1 MQNTK
6 LLKTLLILTLLFNLI
21 DIIVSINIIHYGEI
35 EEGNPVM
42 KLFLNLGVIPFI
54 LAKVTLVGGGCIILW
69 CHRETILARA
79 GIYIVFSYYLFLMVY
94 FYYMWTYPVPF

>member
-42 KLFLNLGVIPFI
+42 KQFLNLGIVPFVS
-54 LAKVTLVGGGCIILW
+54 AKIILVGGGCIILW
-69 CHRETILARA
+69 RHRDRLTARF
-79 GIYIVFSYYLFLMVY
+79 GIYLVFSYYFFLMVY
-94 FYYMWTYPVPF
+94 FYYMWIYPVPY

>member
-6 LLKTLLILTLLFNLI
+6 LLKTLLISTLLFNLI

-42 KLFLNLGVIPFI
+42 KQFLNLGVIPFI
-54 LAKVTLVGGGCIILW
+54 LAKVILVGGGCTILW
-69 CHRETILARA
+69 CHRDRILARA

-94 FYYMWTYPVPF
+94 FYYMWSYPVPF

>member
-42 KLFLNLGVIPFI
+42 EKYLNLGIVPFV
-54 LAKVTLVGGGCIILW
+54 LAKLILVGGGCIILW
-69 CHRETILARA
+69 KHRANIVARF
-79 GIYIVFSYYLFLMVY
+79 GIYLVFSYYFFLMVY
-94 FYYMWTYPVPF
+94 FYYIWTYPVPY

>member
-6 LLKTLLILTLLFNLI
+6 LLKTLLISTLLFNLI

-42 KLFLNLGVIPFI
+42 KQFLNLGVIPFI
-54 LAKVTLVGGGCIILW
+54 LAKVILVGGGCTILW
-69 CHRETILARA
+69 CHRDRILARA

-94 FYYMWTYPVPF
+94 FFSRY